1 MTKAI
6 ELAGVV
12 QLMGSWSSPWYG
24 VIVMELLD
32 TTLHTH
38 VKQRGASDVE
48 ARDAMM
54 CQIAMG
60 LDGLHSRQIVHRDL
74 HANNILVSY
83 GDAGRVVAKISDL
96 GGSAVVPKSG
106 THEGRAMLTWPCG
119 APHIRAPEVFFA
131 AHSCSR
137 FSRTWGPPRMIG
149 PTTSHYGF
157 PVDLWA
163 LGCLYTLIGTAKY
176 PFLSQKVETEIV
188 QQWGKLLG
196 RVPESLSDRLKWC
209 PDLVRLTNE
218 AKGWAARS
226 IKKTWPERA
235 LDLLKYDPE
244 LSSSLRGTASR
255 TVT

>member
-74 HANNILVSY
+74 HTVPTPRSSVQ
-83 GDAGRVVAKISDL
+83 GPGVCKTSSDCQ
-96 GGSAVVPKSG
+96 SG
-106 THEGRAMLTWPCG
+106 TIL
-119 APHIRAPEVFFA
+119 
-131 AHSCSR
+131 
-137 FSRTWGPPRMIG
+137 
-149 PTTSHYGF
+149 
-157 PVDLWA
+157 
-163 LGCLYTLIGTAKY
+163 
-176 PFLSQKVETEIV
+176 Q
-188 QQWGKLLG
+188 
-196 RVPESLSDRLKWC
+196 
-209 PDLVRLTNE
+209 
-218 AKGWAARS
+218 
-226 IKKTWPERA
+226 
-235 LDLLKYDPE
+235 
-244 LSSSLRGTASR
+244 SSG
-255 TVT
+255 V